1 MDKVVLYSEQDSTG
15 VTISIRNMFDENK
28 LYFETK
34 NALSDSSYI
43 DELVSARF
51 LDNKTVELSYMDA
64 NGLKTEILQFR

>member
-1 MDKVVLYSEQDSTG
+1 MLYSEQDSTG